1 MALYNGK
8 NDAIRTLINATWVT
22 AKTLQDWHLTVA
34 SLSAAQAMTDNT
46 SDIAELAELIEIAK
60 ENIQDL
66 TEFYTCEKCG
76 HESASSDLIRLNH
89 FSSSYCP
96 NCQALMWEGM
106 RTEHNNEL

>member
-1 MALYNGK
+1 MGLYDGK
-8 NDAIRTLINATWVT
+8 NEVIRALINATCVT
-22 AKTLQDWHLTVA
+22 AKTMQDWHLTVA
-34 SLSAAQAMTDNT
+34 SLSAAKMMTDNV
-46 SDIAELAELIEIAK
+46 SDRAELDELIEIAQ

-96 NCQALMWEGM
+96 NCQALMCEGM
-106 RTEHNNEL
+106 RTIKV